1 MGVLSIPGTGVPGVV
16 VDSVPPIGAAVV
28 GAMAVGTAGIA
39 TVGRRDEDEVVDCG
53 GLVGDG
59 KKVGEGHDFGIDAA
73 VLEQISLICSVVRP
87 VTGTVVPV
95 PSSAVS

>member
-1 MGVLSIPGTGVPGVV
+1 MGVLSIPGTGVARVV
-16 VDSVPPIGAAVV
+16 VDGVPPTGAAVI
-28 GAMAVGTAGIA
+28 GAMAVGTAGIVM
-39 TVGRRDEDEVVDCG
+39 VGLSDEDVVDCG